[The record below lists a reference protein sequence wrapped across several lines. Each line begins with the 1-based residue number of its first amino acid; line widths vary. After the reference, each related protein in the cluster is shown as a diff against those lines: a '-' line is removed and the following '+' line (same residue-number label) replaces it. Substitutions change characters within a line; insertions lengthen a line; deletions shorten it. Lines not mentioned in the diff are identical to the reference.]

1 MHSHGTPRSVRHTEH
16 PSLGARG
23 THAHTTACT
32 TTHKP
37 QHRSENRNHV
47 RRSPFLFCG
56 LIYSAISH
64 TTINGEK
71 SQATHI
77 RQTARVASLRN
88 SNKSQQKENHLIFK
102 KKKKK
107 NRQRR
112 GTGTS
117 PKTACGRAAER
128 SAERCLA
135 PPAVRDAKPNQ
146 GVLPLPTHETAK
158 FRADSSAAAPA

>member
-1 MHSHGTPRSVRHTEH
+1 MHSHGTPRSARHTEH

-37 QHRSENRNHV
+37 QHRSENRNHM

-56 LIYSAISH
+56 LIHSAISH

-107 NRQRR
+107 KQAAKGNRHVTKDGVWARGREVRGKVPGATSRQRR
-112 GTGTS
+112 
-117 PKTACGRAAER
+117 
-128 SAERCLA
+128 
-135 PPAVRDAKPNQ
+135 
-146 GVLPLPTHETAK
+146 
-158 FRADSSAAAPA
+158 